1 MKLGSGNAEGKHSIR
16 SDVMDLSNVRNF
28 DSVILLGIVNEKL
41 RLECDSLDELIS
53 TYEMDIEHL
62 VGKLDVLGYQ
72 YDPLTNQFKAYAR

>member
-1 MKLGSGNAEGKHSIR
+1 M
-16 SDVMDLSNVRNF
+16 MDLSNVRNF

-62 VGKLDVLGYQ
+62 VGKLDILGYQ

>member
-1 MKLGSGNAEGKHSIR
+1 
-16 SDVMDLSNVRNF
+16 MDLSNVRNF

-53 TYEMDIEHL
+53 TYEIDIEHQ

>member
-1 MKLGSGNAEGKHSIR
+1 
-16 SDVMDLSNVRNF
+16 MDLSNVRNF

-72 YDPLTNQFKAYAR
+72 YDPLSNQFKAYAR

>member
-1 MKLGSGNAEGKHSIR
+1 M
-16 SDVMDLSNVRNF
+16 MDLSNVRNF

-62 VGKLDVLGYQ
+62 LGKLDVLGYQ

>member
-1 MKLGSGNAEGKHSIR
+1 
-16 SDVMDLSNVRNF
+16 MDLSNVRNF

-72 YDPLTNQFKAYAR
+72 YNPLTNQFKAYAR

>member
-1 MKLGSGNAEGKHSIR
+1 
-16 SDVMDLSNVRNF
+16 MDLSNVRNF

-41 RLECDSLDELIS
+41 RLECASLDELIS

>member
-1 MKLGSGNAEGKHSIR
+1 
-16 SDVMDLSNVRNF
+16 MDLSNVRNF

-41 RLECDSLDELIS
+41 RLEGDSLDELIS